1 MAMRQQWTAFPTAS
15 VSGVDKVSLS
25 LSLSFSS
32 QARKYMV
39 LLTSTSPPR
48 AWTGTSYNLPPRR
61 SAPVPGV
68 VSFFPRD
75 HTIMRASCS
84 MSMAPLAEKVYEA
97 TMQYHIPPSTVSVQ
111 INGLCT
117 SPAGFIPSGP
127 ENVFGQI
134 GPFMDLF
141 FHQGG
146 VVGVVGTRTPKRD
159 LGHAS
164 RPFAEN

>member
-1 MAMRQQWTAFPTAS
+1 
-15 VSGVDKVSLS
+15 
-25 LSLSFSS
+25 
-32 QARKYMV
+32 
-39 LLTSTSPPR
+39 
-48 AWTGTSYNLPPRR
+48 
-61 SAPVPGV
+61 
-68 VSFFPRD
+68 
-75 HTIMRASCS
+75 